1 MAKIRVYELAKELK
15 LTTQEIM
22 RVLSILNITVKTHMS
37 TLEDDQV
44 KRIRDHLIE
53 IQKPLPKP
61 AEGEKKREIPS
72 APKGE
77 VRPQA
82 EQKPDMRSNQAG
94 PVQPKFP
101 QEQKRPEQNR
111 NQPRPAN
118 PQARPF
124 PNRTGERPEQTRPF
138 TNRFGA
144 RNEPTRPS
152 PNRPGDRHEQAKP
165 YPNRPGE
172 RPDFGIQHRPPFVRN
187 NQETDRQ
194 PAGFQGQGNKG
205 PGAGYGPNQR
215 MPLPPNQHGG
225 ATWNP
230 ANKPFPPLQREQR
243 QGPKPVAP
251 SGPMPGKGAKISP
264 PAKAG
269 KPDQKA
275 KDSGDRNNQRRDRP
289 DADRDFRKKDFVENE
304 GKFKNA
310 RPNRGKQPGRTETP
324 SIKKITVGDSVIV
337 QDLAKK
343 MGKSAS
349 DVIKKLMGL
358 GMMVTINQE
367 IDSETA
373 ILLANEFGVEV
384 EVKSEK
390 ALAEVV
396 DIEDEPETL
405 EDRSPVVTIM
415 GHVDHGKTSLLDAI
429 RHTNVTATEAGGI
442 TQHIGAYQVKIKD
455 KTITFLDTPGHAAFT
470 AMRARGAQVTDIAV
484 LVVAADDGVMPQT
497 IEALNHAKAAG
508 VPIIVAVNK
517 IDKPDANP
525 ERVKQQLTE
534 YGLVAEEWGG
544 DTIFAEVSAL
554 KKEGLGNLL
563 EMILLVS
570 EVMELKANPHRP
582 AKGIVVEAE
591 LDRGRGPVAT
601 MLVQKGT
608 LKIGDG
614 VIVGTTYGKV
624 RAMLNFKGERI
635 KEAGPSVPVLV
646 LGLSEVPQ
654 PGDVFQVLSD
664 ERQARDIAGHRHN
677 LRRAEE
683 MQKTNRVRLDELF
696 KRLGTGEVKG
706 LNIVL
711 KADVHGSA
719 EAISQSLERLSTEE
733 VKVNI
738 IHNGVGAISETDIM
752 LAAASNAIVIGFNV
766 RPDANARKAAD
777 AEQVDIRL
785 YRIIYEAI
793 DDVKAA
799 MSGLLT
805 PEFKEVVVGRAE
817 VRQVFKVPKAGTVA
831 GCYVSEGKI
840 NNKNK
845 LRVIR
850 DGVVIHEGTF
860 GSLRRFKEDV
870 REVSHGY
877 ECGIGIERFNDIKE
891 GDIIEA
897 YTMAEVKRE
906 L

>member
-22 RVLSILNITVKTHMS
+22 RVLSILNISVKTHMS
-37 TLEDDQV
+37 TLEDDQI

-53 IQKPLPKP
+53 IQKPMPKP
-61 AEGEKKREIPS
+61 VEGEKKREVPPT
-72 APKGE
+72 PKVE
-77 VRPQA
+77 VRPQT
-82 EQKPDMRSNQAG
+82 EQKPDIRNNQAATG
-94 PVQPKFP
+94 QPRFP
-101 QEQKRPEQNR
+101 QEQKRFDQNR
-111 NQPRPAN
+111 NQTGPVN
-118 PQARPF
+118 PQAKPF
-124 PNRTGERPEQTRPF
+124 FNRTGERSEQARPVP
-138 TNRFGA
+138 NRFGDK
-144 RNEPTRPS
+144 NEP
-152 PNRPGDRHEQAKP
+152 NRTS
-165 YPNRPGE
+165 PNRPGE
-172 RPDFGIQHRPPFVRN
+172 RPDQGKPYPNRSGDRPGYGGQPRTPFVRN
-187 NQETDRQ
+187 NQENER
-194 PAGFQGQGNKG
+194 PIGFQGQANKG
-205 PGAGYGPNQR
+205 PGTGFGASDR
-215 MPLPPNQHGG
+215 MPLPPSQQGS

-230 ANKPFPPLQREQR
+230 TNKTQQQPFRDQR
-243 QGPKPVAP
+243 QGPKPAAP
-251 SGPMPGKGAKISP
+251 AASVPGKGLKPTP
-264 PAKAG
+264 PAKGG
-269 KPDQKA
+269 KPEQKA
-275 KDSGDRNNQRRDRP
+275 RDTGEKSNNRRTRP
-289 DADRDFRKKDFVENE
+289 NAYQDFRKKDIVEIE
-304 GKFKNA
+304 GKFKSP
-310 RPNRGKQPGRTETP
+310 RPHRGKLIGRNETP
-324 SIKKITVGDSVIV
+324 SIKKITIGDFIIV

-349 DVIKKLMGL
+349 DVIKKLMAL
-358 GMMVTINQE
+358 GSMVTINQE
-367 IDSETA
+367 IDAETA
-373 ILLANEFGVEV
+373 TLLANEFGVEV

-390 ALAEVV
+390 AMAEVA

-405 EDRSPVVTIM
+405 ENRSPVVTIM

-429 RHTNVTATEAGGI
+429 RQTNVTATEAGGI
-442 TQHIGAYQVKIKD
+442 TQHIGAYQAKIKD

-517 IDKPDANP
+517 VDKPEANS

-554 KKEGLGNLL
+554 KKQGLENLL
-563 EMILLVS
+563 EMILLIA
-570 EVMELKANPHRP
+570 EVMELKANPRRL

-591 LDRGRGPVAT
+591 LDKGRGPVAT

-614 VIVGTTYGKV
+614 VIVGTTSGKV
-624 RAMLNFKGERI
+624 RAMLNYKGERI

-646 LGLSEVPQ
+646 VGLSEVPQ
-654 PGDVFQVLSD
+654 PGDIFQVLND

-696 KRLGTGEVKG
+696 KRLGTGEVKE

-711 KADVHGSA
+711 KADVLGSA
-719 EAISQSLERLSTEE
+719 EAICQSLERLSTPE

-766 RPDANARKAAD
+766 RPDANARRAAD
-777 AEQVDIRL
+777 SEHVDIRL

-805 PEFKEVVVGRAE
+805 PVFKEVVVGRAE
-817 VRQVFKVPKAGTVA
+817 IRQVFKVPKAGTVA
-831 GCYVSEGKI
+831 GSYVSEGKI

-845 LRVIR
+845 LRIIR
-850 DGVVIHEGTF
+850 DGVVIHEGTL

-897 YTMAEVKRE
+897 FIMEEVRRE